1 LKENLLKHL
10 EELIKAPVSER
21 LKGRYDKYRAFGHF
35 EEKIEGT
42 ENGVVPQAS
51 PASV

>member
-1 LKENLLKHL
+1 LLKHL
-10 EELIKAPVSER
+10 EELMKTPVPER
-21 LKGRYDKYRAFGHF
+21 LKGRYEKYRAFGHF
-35 EEKIEGT
+35 EEKIEAS

>member
-1 LKENLLKHL
+1 VMQLSV
-10 EELIKAPVSER
+10 PDR

-35 EEKIEGT
+35 EENVEAS